1 MQEICHFF
9 ARSGEEL
16 EVGGAADG
24 DGKGTDVWEGNDQV
38 AVVVDALDG
47 ALDAGE
53 GAMEE
58 ADTLAFTT
66 EVVGIGVVGAQTF
79 VVVDGQGADELL
91 HLVLGDGDDHR
102 RLVVGAGLDGHE
114 LHVDAVAV
122 EHLQLAQLGP
132 VGIDEDEI
140 VDDGLLAMDKLL
152 AYTLGDVLHGEE
164 IADALLV
171 EGFVDNFLTAV
182 GDVHGVPGH
191 L

>member
-1 MQEICHFF
+1 M
-9 ARSGEEL
+9 
-16 EVGGAADG
+16 
-24 DGKGTDVWEGNDQV
+24 

-58 ADTLAFTT
+58 ADALTLTT
-66 EVVGIGVVGAQTF
+66 EVVGIGMVGALTF
-79 VVVDGQGADELL
+79 VVVDRQGADELL
-91 HLVLGDGDDHR
+91 HLVLRDGDDYR
-102 RLVVGAGLDGHE
+102 GLVVGAGLDGHE
-114 LHVDAVAV
+114 LHVDTVAV

-132 VGIDEDEI
+132 MGIDEDEV
-140 VDDGLLAMDKLL
+140 VDDGLLAVDELL
-152 AYTLGDVLHGEE
+152 AYALGDVLHGEE